1 MTERLVPGIL
11 LCVLGGALSNCGPSP
26 ATPTPVPTQS
36 LSPPVFTPAPLSTR
50 PASVLADAT
59 LSGGVYEVVSDSP
72 RRTAGIE
79 GVSVYCEQCG
89 ESTHN
94 YAFTDST
101 GSYVFPPGVWDE
113 GRPDFPVRLW
123 ISKKGYKD
131 PAGLP
136 GITPGN
142 PSGPGWREVVINGNT
157 RFDAELVRE

>member
-1 MTERLVPGIL
+1 MTERLVLGIL
-11 LCVLGGALSNCGPSP
+11 LCVLGGALSNCGQSP

-36 LSPPVFTPAPLSTR
+36 LSPFFTAAPPSTR

-59 LSGGVYEVVSDSP
+59 LFGSVYEVVSDAP

-89 ESTHN
+89 GATHT

-101 GSYVFPPGVWDE
+101 GSYVFPPGVWTE

-123 ISKKGYKD
+123 ISRKGYKD

-136 GITPGN
+136 
-142 PSGPGWREVVINGNT
+142 
-157 RFDAELVRE
+157 